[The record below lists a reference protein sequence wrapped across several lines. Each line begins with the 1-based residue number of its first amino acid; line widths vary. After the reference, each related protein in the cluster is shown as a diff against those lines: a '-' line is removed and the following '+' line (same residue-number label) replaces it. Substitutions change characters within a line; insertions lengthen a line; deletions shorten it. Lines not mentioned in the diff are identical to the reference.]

1 MTALYLYPIWLR
13 LWHWLNALLFVT
25 LVATGVSMHFSLHWL
40 IPFDV
45 AVPVHNT
52 SGVLLTV
59 SWLTFMVGNFLS
71 GNGKHYLINLR
82 TLPQDLIAQTRY
94 YLHGIFVG
102 APHPF
107 HVSAEHKLNALQTLS
122 YVGVMYGLM
131 PILILSGWAFL
142 FSTSLPETLFG
153 IGTVWIIAMVHLV
166 VAWMLVLFLIVHMYI
181 ITTGEKPTTNLKAMV
196 TGWHKEESGG

>member
-1 MTALYLYPIWLR
+1 MSALYLYPVWLR

-25 LVATGVSMHFSLHWL
+25 LLATGVSMHFSLNGL

-59 SWLTFMVGNFLS
+59 SWLTFVVGNLWS
-71 GNGKHYLINLR
+71 GNAKHYSINLR
-82 TLPQDLIAQTRY
+82 TLPGDLIAQTRY

-166 VAWMLVLFLIVHMYI
+166 VAWMLALFLVVHTYI